1 MLIPVYPG
9 IFFTFDPLVTYISYR
24 MPIITLLSDWGL
36 TDHYV
41 ASVKGAILS
50 RTPDAVIVDIS
61 HNIRL
66 FDIKHASFVMRN
78 AWRSFPAGTIHIIG
92 IDSIESDKHPHIIV
106 QSEGHYF
113 IGADT
118 GLISLILDEKPE
130 RIISISVTQDS
141 GYFTF
146 PSRDRFVKVA
156 TMIAKGTPLEELGE
170 PLQALNPKTL
180 LQPHFDGKTISG
192 KVMHIDNYE
201 NVYVNISDRFAREC
215 IGNKPYTIV
224 CRRDIFPLV
233 KAYGDVREG
242 NLCALYA
249 SNGLLQLSVN
259 RGKVASL
266 QGIAIDTEVLL
277 VLGNE

>member
-1 MLIPVYPG
+1 
-9 IFFTFDPLVTYISYR
+9 

-50 RTPDAVIVDIS
+50 RIPDAVIVDIS

-66 FDIKHASFVMRN
+66 FDIKHAAFVMRN
-78 AWRSFPAGTIHIIG
+78 TWRSFPKGTIHLLG
-92 IDSIESDKHPHIIV
+92 VDSIESDKHPHVIV
-106 QSEGHYF
+106 KSEGHYF

-118 GLISLILDEKPE
+118 GLISIILDEKPE
-130 RIISISVTQDS
+130 MIISISVNQDS

-156 TMIAKGTPLEELGE
+156 VLLAQGKSMDELGI
-170 PLQALNPKTL
+170 PIVSLNQKLL
-180 LQPHFDGKTISG
+180 LQPDFDGKTIYG

-201 NVYVNISDRFAREC
+201 NVFVNVTDKYVRDKMGKNR
-215 IGNKPYTIV
+215 YTISF
-224 CRRDIFPLV
+224 RKEIIPLV

-242 NLCALYA
+242 YTCALFA
-249 SNGLLQLSVN
+249 SNGFLQIAVN
-259 RGKVASL
+259 RGKAASL
-266 QGIAIDTEVLL
+266 LGLAMDSDVLIYID
-277 VLGNE
+277 N

>member
-1 MLIPVYPG
+1 
-9 IFFTFDPLVTYISYR
+9 

-50 RTPDAVIVDIS
+50 RIPDAIIVDIS

-78 AWRSFPAGTIHIIG
+78 TWHSFPAGTIHIIG
-92 IDSIESDKHPHIIV
+92 VDSIESDKHPHVIV
-106 QSEGHYF
+106 KSEGHYF

-118 GLISLILDEKPE
+118 GLISIILNEKPE
-130 RIISISVTQDS
+130 KIISISVNQDS

-146 PSRDRFVKVA
+146 PTYDRFVKVA
-156 TMIAKGTPLEELGE
+156 TLLAQGTDMNTLGE
-170 PLQALNPKTL
+170 PLESLNPKTL
-180 LQPHFDGKTISG
+180 LQPDFDGKTIYG

-201 NVYVNISDRFAREC
+201 NIFVNITDRFVRDC
-215 IGNKPYTIV
+215 MGKNPYHIV
-224 CRRDIFPLV
+224 CRKDTIPKV

-242 NLCALYA
+242 VSCALFA
-249 SNGLLQLSVN
+249 SNGFLQIAVN
-259 RGKVASL
+259 RGRASSL
-266 QGIAIDTEVLL
+266 LGIDMDNDVFVVMGE
-277 VLGNE
+277 E

>member
-1 MLIPVYPG
+1 
-9 IFFTFDPLVTYISYR
+9 

-50 RTPDAVIVDIS
+50 RIPDAVIVDIS

-78 AWRSFPAGTIHIIG
+78 AWRSFPPGTIHIIG
-92 IDSIESDKHPHIIV
+92 VDSIESDKHPHVIV
-106 QSEGHYF
+106 KSEGHYF

-118 GLISLILDEKPE
+118 GLISIILDEKPE
-130 RIISISVTQDS
+130 KIISISVNQDS

-156 TMIAKGTPLEELGE
+156 TMLAKGTSMDELGE
-170 PLQALNPKTL
+170 PIESLNPKTL
-180 LQPHFDGKTISG
+180 LQPHFDGKTIYG
-192 KVMHIDNYE
+192 NVMHIDNYE
-201 NVYVNISDRFAREC
+201 NVYVNITDRFVRDSLGKNAFRVIC
-215 IGNKPYTIV
+215 KK
-224 CRRDIFPLV
+224 DIFPLV

-242 NLCALYA
+242 NLCALFA
-249 SNGLLQLSVN
+249 SNGFLQLAVN
-259 RGKVASL
+259 RGKAASL
-266 QGIAIDTEVLL
+266 QGISIDNEVLV
-277 VLGNE
+277 VLGEE

>member
-1 MLIPVYPG
+1 
-9 IFFTFDPLVTYISYR
+9 

-50 RTPDAVIVDIS
+50 RLPDAVIVDIS

-92 IDSIESDKHPHIIV
+92 VDSIESDKHPHVIV
-106 QSEGHYF
+106 KSEGHYF

-118 GLISLILDEKPE
+118 GLLSIILDEKPE
-130 RIISISVTQDS
+130 KIISINVTQDS

-146 PSRDRFVKVA
+146 PSLDRFVKVA
-156 TMIAKGTPLEELGE
+156 TLLAKGTAIEELGE
-170 PLQALNPKTL
+170 PLQSLNLKTL
-180 LQPHFDGKTISG
+180 MQPAFDGKTIYG
-192 KVMHIDNYE
+192 NVMHIDNYE
-201 NVYVNISDRFAREC
+201 NVFVNITDSFVRESMGKNTYRVIC
-215 IGNKPYTIV
+215 KKDV
-224 CRRDIFPLV
+224 FPLV

-242 NLCALYA
+242 NLCALFA
-249 SNGLLQLSVN
+249 SNGYLQLAVN
-259 RGKVASL
+259 RGKAASL
-266 QGIAIDTEVLL
+266 QGISIDSEVLV
-277 VLGNE
+277 VLGEE

>member
-1 MLIPVYPG
+1 
-9 IFFTFDPLVTYISYR
+9 

-50 RTPDAVIVDIS
+50 RIPDAVIIDIS

-78 AWRSFPAGTIHIIG
+78 AWHSFPAGTIHIIG
-92 IDSIESDKHPHIIV
+92 VDSIESDKHPHVIV
-106 QSEGHYF
+106 KSEGHYF

-118 GLISLILDEKPE
+118 GLISIILNEKPE
-130 RIISISVTQDS
+130 KIISISITQDS

-146 PSRDRFVKVA
+146 PARDRFVKVA
-156 TMIAKGTPLEELGE
+156 TLLAGGTNMEDLGE
-170 PLQALNPKTL
+170 PLESLNPKTL
-180 LQPHFDGKTISG
+180 LQPHFDGKTIFG

-201 NVYVNISDRFAREC
+201 NIFVNITDRFVRESL
-215 IGNKPYTIV
+215 GKNPYHIICKKDTI
-224 CRRDIFPLV
+224 PLV

-242 NLCALYA
+242 YTCALFA
-249 SNGLLQLSVN
+249 SNGFLQIAVN
-259 RGKVASL
+259 RGRAASL
-266 QGIAIDTEVLL
+266 LGLAMDNDVLV
-277 VLGNE
+277 VLGE

>member
-1 MLIPVYPG
+1 
-9 IFFTFDPLVTYISYR
+9 

-41 ASVKGAILS
+41 ASVKGTILS
-50 RTPDAVIVDIS
+50 RIPDAVIVDIS

-92 IDSIESDKHPHIIV
+92 VDSIESDKHPHVIV
-106 QSEGHYF
+106 KSEGHYF

-118 GLISLILDEKPE
+118 GLLSIILDEKPE
-130 RIISISVTQDS
+130 KIISISVNQDS

-156 TMIAKGTPLEELGE
+156 TMLAKGTSMDELGE
-170 PLQALNPKTL
+170 PIESLNPKIL
-180 LQPHFDGKTISG
+180 MQPHFDGKTIYG
-192 KVMHIDNYE
+192 NVMHIDNYE
-201 NVYVNISDRFAREC
+201 NVYVNITDRF
-215 IGNKPYTIV
+215 V
-224 CRRDIFPLV
+224 RDSLGKNAYRVICKKDVFPLV

-242 NLCALYA
+242 NLCALFA
-249 SNGLLQLSVN
+249 SNGFLQLAVN
-259 RGKVASL
+259 RGKAASL
-266 QGIAIDTEVLL
+266 QGISIDNEVLV
-277 VLGNE
+277 VLGEE

>member
-1 MLIPVYPG
+1 
-9 IFFTFDPLVTYISYR
+9 

-50 RTPDAVIVDIS
+50 RIPDAIIVDIS

-78 AWRSFPAGTIHIIG
+78 TWHCFPIGTIHIIG
-92 IDSIESDKHPHIIV
+92 VDSIESDKHPHVIV
-106 QSEGHYF
+106 KSEGHYF

-118 GLISLILDEKPE
+118 GLISIILNEKPE
-130 RIISISVTQDS
+130 KIISISVNQDS

-146 PSRDRFVKVA
+146 PTLDRFVKVA
-156 TMIAKGTPLEELGE
+156 TLLAQGTDMNTLGE
-170 PLQALNPKTL
+170 PLESLNPKTL
-180 LQPHFDGKTISG
+180 LQPDFDGKTIYG

-201 NVYVNISDRFAREC
+201 NIFVNITDRFVREC
-215 IGNKPYTIV
+215 MGKNPYHIV
-224 CRRDIFPLV
+224 CRKDTIPKV

-242 NLCALYA
+242 VSCALFA
-249 SNGLLQLSVN
+249 SNGFLQIAVN
-259 RGKVASL
+259 RGRASSL
-266 QGIAIDTEVLL
+266 LGIEMDNDVFVVMGE
-277 VLGNE
+277 E

>member
-1 MLIPVYPG
+1 
-9 IFFTFDPLVTYISYR
+9 

-50 RTPDAVIVDIS
+50 RIPDAVIVDIS

-92 IDSIESDKHPHIIV
+92 VDSIESDKHPHVIV
-106 QSEGHYF
+106 KSEGHYF

-118 GLISLILDEKPE
+118 GLISIILDERPDK
-130 RIISISVTQDS
+130 IISISVNQDS

-156 TMIAKGTPLEELGE
+156 TMLAKGTSMDELGE
-170 PLQALNPKTL
+170 PLDSLNPKTL
-180 LQPHFDGKTISG
+180 LQPHFDGKTIYG
-192 KVMHIDNYE
+192 NVMHIDNYE
-201 NVYVNISDRFAREC
+201 NVYVNITDRFVRDSLGKNTYRVIC
-215 IGNKPYTIV
+215 KK
-224 CRRDIFPLV
+224 DIFPLV

-242 NLCALYA
+242 NLCALFA
-249 SNGLLQLSVN
+249 SNGFLQLAVN
-259 RGKVASL
+259 RGKAASL
-266 QGIAIDTEVLL
+266 QGISIDNEVLV
-277 VLGNE
+277 VLGEE

>member
-1 MLIPVYPG
+1 
-9 IFFTFDPLVTYISYR
+9 

-50 RTPDAVIVDIS
+50 RIPDAVIVDIS

-78 AWRSFPAGTIHIIG
+78 AWRSFPPGTIHIIG
-92 IDSIESDKHPHIIV
+92 VDSIESDKHPHVIV
-106 QSEGHYF
+106 KSEGHYF

-118 GLISLILDEKPE
+118 GLISIILDEKPE
-130 RIISISVTQDS
+130 KIISISVNQDS

-156 TMIAKGTPLEELGE
+156 ALLASGTDMGELGE
-170 PLQALNPKTL
+170 PLESLNIKTL

-192 KVMHIDNYE
+192 KVMHIDHYE
-201 NVYVNISDRFAREC
+201 NVYVNITDRFVREC
-215 IGNKPYTIV
+215 FGKNSYRVTCK
-224 CRRDIFPLV
+224 RDVFPLV

-242 NLCALYA
+242 YHCALFA
-249 SNGLLQLSVN
+249 SNGFLQLAVN

-266 QGIAIDTEVLL
+266 QGISIDNEVLVEL
-277 VLGNE
+277 EEN

>member
-1 MLIPVYPG
+1 
-9 IFFTFDPLVTYISYR
+9 

-50 RTPDAVIVDIS
+50 RIPDAVIVDIS

-92 IDSIESDKHPHIIV
+92 VDSIESDKHPHVIV
-106 QSEGHYF
+106 KSEGHYF

-118 GLISLILDEKPE
+118 GLISIILDEKPE
-130 RIISISVTQDS
+130 KIISISVNQDS

-156 TMIAKGTPLEELGE
+156 TLLAKGTTMDELGE
-170 PLQALNPKTL
+170 PLDSLNPKTL
-180 LQPHFDGKTISG
+180 LQPHFDGKTIYG
-192 KVMHIDNYE
+192 NVMHIDNYE
-201 NVYVNISDRFAREC
+201 NVYVNITDRFVRDSLGKNTYRVIC
-215 IGNKPYTIV
+215 KK
-224 CRRDIFPLV
+224 DIFPLV

-242 NLCALYA
+242 NLCALFA
-249 SNGLLQLSVN
+249 SNGFLQLAVN
-259 RGKVASL
+259 RGKAASL
-266 QGIAIDTEVLL
+266 QGISIDNEVLV
-277 VLGNE
+277 VLGEE